1 MKINKEQ
8 NIMNNKRSSKVNQFL
23 KMKQI
28 AQNWDEKKQGALGP
42 GPN

>member
-28 AQNWDEKKQGALGP
+28 AQNWDENEQGALGP